1 MTSTPSNQKSLGKAI
16 RWTARLTG
24 VLSIGVLL
32 LFFIGEG
39 FNPTKLTIKEWILF
53 LFFPFGVMLGLL
65 VGWKREFV
73 GGLIAIISLAL
84 FCALTRNR
92 RGGLLIPKTSNIL
105 SISLPLTPVP
115 ISWSTVGDI
124 ST

>member
-84 FCALTRNR
+84 FCALETIN
-92 RGGLLIPKTSNIL
+92 GGFPGLAFFVFASPGILFLLASL
-105 SISLPLTPVP
+105 ISKRKAPGYL
-115 ISWSTVGDI
+115 
-124 ST
+124 

>member
-39 FNPTKLTIKEWILF
+39 FNPTKLTMKEWILF
-53 LFFPFGVMLGLL
+53 LFFTPGVMLGLV

-73 GGLIAIISLAL
+73 EGLIALSSLAL
-84 FCALTRNR
+84 FCVLESID
-92 RGGLLIPKTSNIL
+92 GGFPGFAFFMFAS
-105 SISLPLTPVP
+105 P
-115 ISWSTVGDI
+115 
-124 ST
+124 

>member
-84 FCALTRNR
+84 FCALETIN
-92 RGGLLIPKTSNIL
+92 GGFPGLAFFLFASPGILFLLASLIYKRKTPGHL
-105 SISLPLTPVP
+105 
-115 ISWSTVGDI
+115 
-124 ST
+124 